1 MANTHGQP
9 LEDPTPT
16 PCKTHSHPLE
26 DPWPTLGGPMANPWR
41 TQRPPLGGPLTQLH
55 LFEGSVGVVPGALAG
70 VSGAGHAAGDLGLLG
85 AQVYQQGGD
94 LGLEVPRGRVPQDAQ

>member
-1 MANTHGQP
+1 
-9 LEDPTPT
+9 
-16 PCKTHSHPLE
+16 
-26 DPWPTLGGPMANPWR
+26 MANPWR
-41 TQRPPLGGPLTQLH
+41 TQRPPLGGPLTQFH

-94 LGLEVPRGRVPQDAQ
+94 LGLEVPRGRVPQDAQQVKLQVLADAADLRLGQRGGQVGCGGGG